1 MRHLEERRVV
11 TAFLEHRGRI
21 LILKRSGRV
30 GSYRGKWAG
39 ISGYIEKDEA
49 PLERALKE
57 VEEEAGLTR
66 EQIRLIKKG
75 RPLVVPDEGMGV
87 LWIVY
92 PFLFRTEN
100 PIIRLDE
107 EHAEYRWI
115 RPGEIDEYETV
126 PMLKETFETVE

>member
-1 MRHLEERRVV
+1 MRRLEERRVV

-21 LILKRSGRV
+21 LILRRSGGV
-30 GSYRGKWAG
+30 GTYRGRWAG

-75 RPLVVPDEGMGV
+75 VLSVRDEGMGV
-87 LWIVY
+87 LWLVHS
-92 PFLFRTEN
+92 FRFRTEK
-100 PIIRLDE
+100 PAIRLDE
-107 EHAEYRWI
+107 EHEEYRWI
-115 RPGEIDEYETV
+115 KPGEMDEYKTV
-126 PMLKETFETVE
+126 PKLKETFETVE